1 MLDVPL
7 DYSIPNG
14 TRAAVPLIKIAAQ
27 DHSPNGTYQ
36 GMLLIN
42 PGMITQ
48 YLFIIWM
55 KILTT

>member
-7 DYSIPNG
+7 DYSTPEG

-27 DHSPNGTYQ
+27 DNSPNGTYQ

-42 PGMITQ
+42 PGMFTK
-48 YLFIIWM
+48 YLFIKWM